1 LVLSVPEPD
10 ILTSLSD
17 SAIEDFE
24 STHEANDSKPDDPAA
39 FARPSGILKSVS
51 RVSSV
56 SERAIKAW
64 IKLRSKRR
72 LWTHRFRIG

>member
-1 LVLSVPEPD
+1 VPEPD

-17 SAIEDFE
+17 STIEDFE
-24 STHEANDSKPDDPAA
+24 STREANDSKRDDPAA
-39 FARPSGILKSVS
+39 FARQSEILKPVM